1 MAKQKRKLIE
11 KLLFEVYDKGL
22 QMQGCNLTDY
32 YEKILQALNIP
43 LVVRR
48 SKLLSCPHCKG
59 KNVTKWSDNELTCYD
74 CKRHWAN

>member
-22 QMQGCNLTDY
+22 QQNDCNLTDY

-43 LVVRR
+43 LV
-48 SKLLSCPHCKG
+48 SKSAKSAKSKIKTDDPNAPWNWK
-59 KNVTKWSDNELTCYD
+59 KDSSEL
-74 CKRHWAN
+74 

>member
-22 QMQGCNLTDY
+22 QQNDCNLTDY

-43 LVVRR
+43 LV
-48 SKLLSCPHCKG
+48 SDLACPKCKSVNNTG
-59 KNVTKWSDNELTCYD
+59 LTYDNKYCCLD
-74 CKRHWAN
+74 CGNLWANGC